1 LLNEEPIT
9 ALKFIQLSVGSA
21 WRQVTEAFGDSPGME
36 ELDGAVNLR
45 ATMCQRSEQQLRD
58 LPRPTREGS
67 LWRDLS
73 LPMSAGLVH

>member
-1 LLNEEPIT
+1 
-9 ALKFIQLSVGSA
+9 
-21 WRQVTEAFGDSPGME
+21 ME